1 MYNFPIYRI
10 PRLSSMPGL
19 RRLTLSQNPD
29 IGDPGCGELAEALRE
44 DLWVRAVDLQT
55 CGISEVGAR
64 GFQHCLKLNTSLLI
78 VDLRQNSVSESSL
91 QLIHEQISVNSSTQP
106 SCEFSWGP
114 LEPDPYSGE
123 DLVDKIRSVGKRRF
137 RQAMLKGPLLQPPFK
152 AGHPLGPL
160 LQGSLHKSR
169 SDPHLPSR
177 PLSAGNKR
185 SSTPRSARR
194 SLFRPLSASR
204 GRFESTPSSP
214 SQGAANR
221 RQADHSKP
229 RGDVTE
235 ADMKLDCLEDMEP
248 AYTFS
253 TQSVYSPRIRP
264 PIHHSSYSPVHTH
277 TDTFSDKPAGIVPN
291 GYSNNTAELLELQT
305 RVRELEERL
314 EQVDRGR
321 EEAEYK
327 VVELEIENRTLQR
340 KLEMTSHIDNIPT
353 EQTAAGVD
361 ESTLEAIEQSLQQ
374 FHLFI
379 DRLRSKG
386 YGHLLTLLSE
396 EK

>member
-1 MYNFPIYRI
+1 
-10 PRLSSMPGL
+10 MPGL
-19 RRLTLSQNPD
+19 RRLTLNHNPD

-44 DLWVRAVDLQT
+44 DLWVRAVDLQN
-55 CGISEVGAR
+55 CGITEVGAR

-78 VDLRQNSVSESSL
+78 VDLRQNAVSESSL

-106 SCEFSWGP
+106 SSEFCWSC
-114 LEPDPYSGE
+114 LEPDPYTGE
-123 DLVDKIRSVGKRRF
+123 DLVEKIRSVGKRRF
-137 RQAMLKGPLLQPPFK
+137 RQAMLRGPLQQPPFK
-152 AGHPLGPL
+152 AGHPPGPI

-169 SDPHLPSR
+169 SVPHLSSR
-177 PLSAGNKR
+177 PHSAGSKR
-185 SSTPRSARR
+185 SSTPSSVRR
-194 SLFRPLSASR
+194 SLFRPLSASKAS
-204 GRFESTPSSP
+204 FESAPSTPSH
-214 SQGAANR
+214 SQGTANR
-221 RQADHSKP
+221 RQADHSTP

-235 ADMKLDCLEDMEP
+235 ADMRREYLVDMEP
-248 AYTFS
+248 AYAFS
-253 TQSVYSPRIRP
+253 TRPVYSSRSRP
-264 PIHHSSYSPVHTH
+264 PTPPAHTSGYPFVSAQA
-277 TDTFSDKPAGIVPN
+277 DKISDKSHTPVGLVPN
-291 GYSNNTAELLELQT
+291 GYSHSGTELSDLQL
-305 RVRELEERL
+305 RVRELEQRL

-340 KLEMTSHIDNIPT
+340 KLELMSHRNSIPT

-374 FHLFI
+374 FHGFI
-379 DRLRSKG
+379 DRLRSQG